1 MSVQGISCW
10 VRERIDAGKES
21 LANLRQTIKGVDM
34 IRNIINAFHK
44 LGFWFLVFF
53 MVGFICGS
61 YATYK
66 YQQMR
71 MTESVMVGGFVFD
84 NKVFDLTIR
93 P

>member
-1 MSVQGISCW
+1 MSLQGIRCW
-10 VRERIDAGKES
+10 IGKRIDAGKES
-21 LANLRQTIKGVDM
+21 LAHFRESIKGADM
-34 IRNIINAFHK
+34 IQGMINAFHK

-61 YATYK
+61 YAIRT
-66 YQQMR
+66 YQQMQ

-84 NKVFDLTIR
+84 NKVFDLRLR